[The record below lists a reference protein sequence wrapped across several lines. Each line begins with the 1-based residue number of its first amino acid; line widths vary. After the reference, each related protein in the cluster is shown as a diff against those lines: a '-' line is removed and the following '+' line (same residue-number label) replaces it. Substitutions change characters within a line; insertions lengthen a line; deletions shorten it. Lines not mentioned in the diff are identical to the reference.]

1 MEPTSLIIFLLI
13 LILIAVSRRSNVGSS
28 KYGRLV
34 GTLLLIFVVPA
45 MGGYFLDILAGTLPL
60 FFLLGLVV
68 GFVGGMVYL
77 FRTLRRLNG

>member
-1 MEPTSLIIFLLI
+1 MEPTGLIAFLLI
-13 LILIAVSRRSNVGSS
+13 LILIAVSRRSSGGPS

-34 GTLLLIFVVPA
+34 GTILLILVLPA

-60 FFLLGLVV
+60 FFLLGLVA

-77 FRTLRRLNG
+77 LSTLRKLNG